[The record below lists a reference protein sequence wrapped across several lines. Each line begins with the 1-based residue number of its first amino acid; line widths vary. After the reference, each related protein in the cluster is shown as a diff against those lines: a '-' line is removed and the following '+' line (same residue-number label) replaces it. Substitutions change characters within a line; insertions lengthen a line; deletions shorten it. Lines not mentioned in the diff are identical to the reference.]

1 MSASVAWLH
10 QIVEGDPS
18 PLAIPAR
25 PMPRSHAALSPA
37 IECHE
42 MRGRI
47 LTYQV
52 VHADHGLVGYLRR
65 DQGGDWIARTTGSAD
80 DAASIRTFTDKAKA
94 AEWLQ
99 RRLAGGR
106 R

>member
-1 MSASVAWLH
+1 MSASVIWLH
-10 QIVEGDPS
+10 QIVEVDAS

-42 MRGRI
+42 MRNRV
-47 LTYQV
+47 LTYSV
-52 VHADHGLVGYLRR
+52 WDESGVIGYLRQ
-65 DQGGDWIARTTGSAD
+65 DQSGDWIARIPGSAD
-80 DAASIRTFTDKAKA
+80 DAASLRTFTDKAKA
-94 AEWLQ
+94 TEWLR

-106 R
+106 C